1 VTYKITVKINEK
13 NLSTEAMRQAVDYI
27 SRALDSMQIAHTIE
41 CHKDRIVLSR
51 MSKPPT
57 IIDY

>member
-1 VTYKITVKINEK
+1 VTYKITVKIHEK
-13 NLSTEAMRQAVDYI
+13 NLSTEAIGQAVGYV
-27 SRALDSMQIAHTIE
+27 SRALESMHIAHTIE

-51 MSKPPT
+51 MSRPPT